1 MAAAAA
7 TATAAASAMQA
18 YVDVVPSVDLAAVQP
33 LRSSG
38 GSRHPRWIV
47 VGCRTPL
54 RDGVRKLAAL
64 PGWKLVLVW
73 LSVDAPPVAADI
85 PAGAV
90 LLDAAAQ
97 EALGFRTAEMLPR
110 HAFARTNVGY
120 LYAIQHG
127 ADLVYEASEQ
137 GELLV
142 SDLQEAFHLNISAAP
157 DRPLLLYEPPIAGGA
172 STVGGSVVNPYIHFG
187 QPSMWPLG
195 YPLDAI
201 ARNLPEKSFRG
212 GEAVKPVVQ
221 HGLTIGAPTVDALL
235 HLTRVSEIEGRREL
249 RVDFDRTAPPVVLPG
264 GLMSPFT
271 ADNTLYHTDALWAIL
286 LPCTLPQPVAIAWR
300 SYWAQRLLQETGGQ
314 LAFFPPSSVKRE
326 GAMGDFDAQAAF
338 EASAGALF
346 DARRLVDFLHGWEAH
361 GATLADRLLEL
372 TNAMVVER
380 FLGPADSHLTAAWL
394 QDLAAVG
401 YQLPLIAASPSPP
414 VASRRLL
421 QTDTSGKT
429 HHCLS
434 TMLYSP
440 LCSMT
445 DGFVLEVATD
455 YPGNDLK
462 YMESVTIESCESAC
476 LEDCRCVGFLMTTD
490 WKKCFTKSRLEPFVA
505 RDFCLTWRRSQD
517 VSTRAVD
524 AAKAAQLDMSPPSP
538 ASDSVVEEEEE
549 EVLAPPPPDGPL
561 APGVVVFAARSMQP
575 PNLATVGLCDAL
587 QQARQWLTRPKREP
601 GPEAVAHFRRVRM
614 AFADTVLVIT
624 YTTPAWKKSI
634 RFLRALYGRVFGEVV
649 FVVAGELDPVATK
662 YGAQMVDHP
671 TANHTLYR
679 ALPDIMAAR
688 PLAGGFLVLHSEAVL
703 NYWALLACNRSRI
716 WMTHPDDPDRKLSDL
731 MAKAAT
737 AAGWQLAPQRDEAVL
752 QDGQLPPWNMDD
764 FQAAIP
770 KHFLAELLNNLQL
783 ASASR
788 VLGRTKADV
797 FHIPGRHAAALA
809 QLIRAVAPL
818 NIEQEVVI
826 PNLLLC
832 LDPFDSWDRDAFQV
846 GQARYLSK
854 DEAAMPAISYSP
866 LDHFVYP
873 WRLGEPEDVKN
884 AAMQG
889 LLEAMAKG
897 DPTV

>member
-1 MAAAAA
+1 MALAALAA
-7 TATAAASAMQA
+7 TLWIA
-18 YVDVVPSVDLAAVQP
+18 YVDLVPSVDLAAVQP
-33 LRSSG
+33 LRSSR

-47 VGCRTPL
+47 VGCRAPL
-54 RDGVRKLAAL
+54 RDGVRKLATL

-73 LSVDAPPVAADI
+73 LSIDAPPVAADI

-97 EALGFRTAEMLPR
+97 EALGFRTAKMLPR
-110 HAFARTNVGY
+110 HAFARTNIGY

-127 ADLVYEASEQ
+127 AELVYEASEQ

-142 SDLQEAFHLNISAAP
+142 SDLQEAFHLNVSVAP
-157 DRPLLLYEPPIAGGA
+157 DQPLLLYEPPIAGGA
-172 STVGGSVVNPYIHFG
+172 SNVGGSVVNPYIHFG

-201 ARNLPEKSFRG
+201 VSHFCPARNLPEKSFRA

-221 HGLTIGAPTVDALL
+221 HGLTIGAPTVDVLL

-249 RVDFDRTAPPVVLPG
+249 SVEFDRTAPPVVLPG
-264 GLMSPFT
+264 GLMSPFN

-300 SYWAQRLLQETGGQ
+300 SYWAQRLLKESGGH

-326 GAMGDFDAQAAF
+326 GAKGEFDAQAAF

-372 TNAMVVER
+372 TNAMVVEH
-380 FLGPADSHLTAAWL
+380 FLGPADSHLAAAWL

-401 YQLPLIAASPSPP
+401 SPS
-414 VASRRLL
+414 
-421 QTDTSGKT
+421 
-429 HHCLS
+429 
-434 TMLYSP
+434 
-440 LCSMT
+440 CSMT

-462 YMESVTIESCESAC
+462 FMESVTIETCESAC

-524 AAKAAQLDMSPPSP
+524 AAKAAQLEMSPPSP
-538 ASDSVVEEEEE
+538 PSDSVVEEEEE
-549 EVLAPPPPDGPL
+549 VQNPLPPDGPL
-561 APGVVVFAARSMQP
+561 APGVVVFAPRSMQP

-601 GPEAVAHFRRVRM
+601 GPEAVAHFRRVRT
-614 AFADTVLVIT
+614 AFADTVLVVM
-624 YTTPAWKKSI
+624 YTAPAWKKSI

-649 FVVAGELDPVATK
+649 FVVAGELDPVAKK

-671 TANHTLYR
+671 TAQYTLYR
-679 ALPDIMAAR
+679 ALPDIMTAR

-703 NYWALLACNRSRI
+703 NYWALLASNRSRI

-731 MAKAAT
+731 VAKAAT
-737 AAGWQLAPQRDEAVL
+737 AAGWQLASQRKEAVL

-783 ASASR
+783 ASGSR
-788 VLGRTKADV
+788 VLGRAKADV
-797 FHIPGRHAAALA
+797 FHVPGRHAAALA
-809 QLIRAVAPL
+809 QLIRTVAPL

-832 LDPFDSWDRDAFQV
+832 LDPFDSWDRDAFQA

-854 DEAAMPAISYSP
+854 DEAAMPAVPYSP
-866 LDHFVYP
+866 RDHFVYP
-873 WRLGEPEDVKN
+873 WRLGEPEDTQN